1 MSNNRRRR
9 RGPRL
14 PEQPL
19 EVTIESLSDE
29 GRGIAHVDGRP
40 VFIDQA
46 LPGERVLFKYSR
58 LTSKVAEGR
67 TVEILQAAADRVKPA
82 CRVYEVCGGC
92 SLQHMHA
99 RAQLEMKQRSLL
111 KQLASIAKI
120 EPDTVIEPLAGPEL
134 AYRNKAR
141 LGVRYVEKKARV
153 LVGFRER
160 ASSYITDTER
170 CEILHPRVGPLIGE
184 LAGCISRLQLR
195 SQIPQIE
202 VAVGDSQAVLVFR
215 HLEQLPQSDQDLLVE
230 FAQQHDLTIM
240 LQPGKPD
247 ALVPLWPVQPEPL
260 FYCIDEFDIRIEFE
274 PSDFTQ
280 INSVINQRMVSA
292 AVDFLELDVADR
304 VLDLFSGLGN
314 FTLPIARR
322 CDHVVGVEGSLPMV
336 QKARHNA
343 LINRINNAEFQYA
356 DLYSNE
362 VADTIWVKKRYNKIL
377 LDPPRSGA
385 AGMLGYIGRMKAE
398 KIVYVSCH
406 PATLARDAG
415 VLVNE
420 LGYRL
425 VRAGVMDMFPHTA
438 HVESIA
444 VFEKR

>member
-1 MSNNRRRR
+1 MSNNRRHR

-14 PEQPL
+14 PEQTF
-19 EVTIESLSDE
+19 EVCIESLSDE

-46 LPGERVLFKYSR
+46 LTGERVRFKYSR

-67 TVEILQAAADRVKPA
+67 AVEILESSVDRVKPA
-82 CRVYEVCGGC
+82 CRVYELCGGC
-92 SLQHMHA
+92 SLQHMHG
-99 RAQLEMKQRSLL
+99 RTQLEMKQRGLL
-111 KQLASIAKI
+111 KQLANIAKI
-120 EPDTVIEPLAGPEL
+120 EPDAVIEPMAGPVL

-141 LGVRYVEKKARV
+141 LGVRYVEKKART

-160 ASSYITDTER
+160 ASSFVTDTDI
-170 CEILHPRVGPLIGE
+170 CEILHPRIGPLIGE
-184 LAGCISRLQLR
+184 LAGCISQLKLKY
-195 SQIPQIE
+195 QIPQIE
-202 VAVGDSQAVLVFR
+202 VAVGDEQVVLVFR
-215 HLEQLPQSDQDLLVE
+215 HLEELPQADMDLLVA
-230 FAQQHDLTIM
+230 FAQKYDFTIM

-247 ALVPLWPVQPEPL
+247 ALVPLWPLQPESL
-260 FYCIDEFDIRIEFE
+260 FYCIEEFDVHIEFE

-280 INSVINQRMVSA
+280 INSVINRRMVSA
-292 AVDFLELDVADR
+292 AVDYLELTADDR
-304 VLDLFSGLGN
+304 VLDLFCGLGN
-314 FTLPIARR
+314 FTLPIARH
-322 CDHVVGVEGSLPMV
+322 CEHVVGVEGSLPMV
-336 QKARHNA
+336 KKARHNA
-343 LINRINNAEFQYA
+343 QLNHIGNAEFHYA
-356 DLYSNE
+356 DLYSDD
-362 VADTIWVKKRYNKIL
+362 VADSLWVKKRYNKIL

-385 AGMLGYIGRMKAE
+385 ADMLGYIGKMMAE

-415 VLVNE
+415 VLVNNM
-420 LGYRL
+420 GYGL

>member
-1 MSNNRRRR
+1 MSNKRRRR

-14 PEQPL
+14 PEQAF
-19 EVTIESLSDE
+19 EARIESLSDE

-46 LPGERVLFKYSR
+46 LPGERVLFRYSR
-58 LTSKVAEGR
+58 LTSKIAEGR
-67 TVEILQAAADRVKPA
+67 AVEILEPAADRVKPV
-82 CRVYEVCGGC
+82 CQVYEACGGC
-92 SLQHMHA
+92 SLQHM
-99 RAQLEMKQRSLL
+99 RSSAQLEMKQRSLL
-111 KQLASIAKI
+111 KQLANIGKVR
-120 EPDTVIEPLAGPEL
+120 PDVVLEPLTGPEL

-141 LGVRYVEKKARV
+141 LGVRYVEKKART

-160 ASSYITDTER
+160 ASAYITDTSR

-184 LAGCISRLQLR
+184 LAGCISQLQLR
-195 SQIPQIE
+195 RQIPQIE
-202 VAVGDSQAVLVFR
+202 VAVGDEQAVLVFR
-215 HLEQLPQSDQDLLVE
+215 HLEELPQSDRDLLAA
-230 FAQQHDLTIM
+230 FAQQHRLTIM

-247 ALVPLWPVQPEPL
+247 ALLPLWPAQPEPL
-260 FYCIDEFDIRIEFE
+260 FYRIDGFDVRIEFQ

-280 INSVINQRMVSA
+280 INPVINRRMINA
-292 AVDFLELDVADR
+292 AVDFLELGETDR

-322 CDHVVGVEGSLPMV
+322 CEHVIGVEGSLPMV
-336 QKARHNA
+336 IKARHNA
-343 LINRINNAEFQYA
+343 NINRIDNAEFHYA
-356 DLYSNE
+356 DLYSND
-362 VADTIWVKKRYNKIL
+362 VADTLWVKKRYKKIL

-385 AGMLGYIGRMKAE
+385 AGVLAYIGGMKAE
-398 KIVYVSCH
+398 KIVYISCH

-420 LGYRL
+420 MGYRF